1 MGEFSDLPNPSPECL
16 MCTSTAGRKQR
27 WFSLS
32 EMSWTISSVYLM
44 LFSGLLAQLKMEMKL
59 IGFFMCA
66 KHWPMPT
73 KVKSHW
79 RCVQRA
85 EHRLSE
91 AAREME
97 GGVRAVPLQL
107 LELFLAAV
115 RWNWWRCHTS
125 NLNMWQLNIVTD
137 IWLQNGKGNS
147 FTLGTFVLLH
157 SPLISLELFAY
168 GRLHFWL
175 FISLLP
181 SLHPDFLN
189 TKWIAGVFH

>member
-16 MCTSTAGRKQR
+16 MCTSTAGRKQL

-32 EMSWTISSVYLM
+32 EMSWTISSAYLM

-79 RCVQRA
+79 RCVQCA
-85 EHRLSE
+85 EHRFSE

-97 GGVRAVPLQL
+97 GGARAVPLQL
-107 LELFLAAV
+107 LELFWASV
-115 RWNWWRCHTS
+115 HWNWWRCHTN

-137 IWLQNGKGNS
+137 IWCNMGKATALPWELL
-147 FTLGTFVLLH
+147 FCCTL
-157 SPLISLELFAY
+157 P
-168 GRLHFWL
+168 
-175 FISLLP
+175 
-181 SLHPDFLN
+181 
-189 TKWIAGVFH
+189 